1 MKRIYNVHPG
11 EILSKEFLNP
21 LGITRYRFSKD
32 TGIRL
37 TTISDIVH
45 RRKRISPEIAAKLSK
60 YFGNTSKFWLELQE
74 DYDEKR
80 MSR

>member
-11 EILSKEFLNP
+11 EILSKEFLGP
-21 LGITRYRFSKD
+21 LGITKYRLSKD

-37 TTISDIVH
+37 TTISDIVR
-45 RRKRISPEIAAKLSK
+45 RRKRISPELAVKFSK